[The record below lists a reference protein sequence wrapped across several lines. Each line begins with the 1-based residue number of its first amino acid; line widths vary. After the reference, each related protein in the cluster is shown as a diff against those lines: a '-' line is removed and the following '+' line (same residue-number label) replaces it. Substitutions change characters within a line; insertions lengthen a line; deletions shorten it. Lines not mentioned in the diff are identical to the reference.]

1 MFTVAAGHFVECLLL
16 PGDSV
21 LPGVWEGQTDDSCRQ
36 IGFGGERHEVWLQLS
51 LPAASGTSQ
60 NWTVS
65 RAIQFAF
72 SFYVVFPSS
81 DLIIYFSGKWCQA
94 EVGGGGGE
102 GGGQRRRTSRE
113 GGYKAN
119 YKSTVMQWAGEG
131 GGGHLTDLT
140 KQKQIS
146 NHKKKNSFNAPF
158 SNQS

>member
-1 MFTVAAGHFVECLLL
+1 MFAVAAGHFVECLLL

-94 EVGGGGGE
+94 GGGGGGGAE
-102 GGGQRRRTSRE
+102 EEENEQGGRIQRKLQINRNAMLGLGWGGGTS
-113 GGYKAN
+113 
-119 YKSTVMQWAGEG
+119 
-131 GGGHLTDLT
+131 
-140 KQKQIS
+140 QI
-146 NHKKKNSFNAPF
+146 
-158 SNQS
+158 

>member
-1 MFTVAAGHFVECLLL
+1 MFAVAAGHFVECLLL

-94 EVGGGGGE
+94 GGGGGGGAEEETAGREDTKKITNQEKCNAGVGGGGG
-102 GGGQRRRTSRE
+102 TS
-113 GGYKAN
+113 
-119 YKSTVMQWAGEG
+119 
-131 GGGHLTDLT
+131 
-140 KQKQIS
+140 QI
-146 NHKKKNSFNAPF
+146 
-158 SNQS
+158 